1 MFVCGCMCTARLR
14 GPYLVHFNIAAA
26 AQLLTS
32 RHQMIPSESEE
43 KHPKKERER
52 ERAVGRGEM
61 TRRNRLEGQK
71 HGRRAKKKSKASLGN
86 IIKML
91 TKSCLKSDCSLEP
104 AD

>member
-1 MFVCGCMCTARLR
+1 MSQSRPAGPPGIGARGYFILKPVDSRAARVFVCGCMCTARLR

-52 ERAVGRGEM
+52 ERASSGE
-61 TRRNRLEGQK
+61 R
-71 HGRRAKKKSKASLGN
+71 
-86 IIKML
+86 
-91 TKSCLKSDCSLEP
+91 
-104 AD
+104 